1 MTKSEKIKIVC
12 RIRPFLNHEV
22 EEEAVRVTDKNTIT
36 LHNKRDPTR
45 PFTYKSFS
53 SCYSPDTTQET
64 IFTQDVLPV
73 IERVFDGYSSS
84 VFTYGVTGSGK
95 SYSMQGVKHDPG
107 IIPRV
112 MGFLFETKQATQV
125 SSIDITMSYMEIL
138 KETVFDMLTPKHKDI
153 ALDIREDSKR
163 NVFVANLKEE
173 RIETYNDFS
182 KLFNVA
188 NKNRSTAS
196 TKLNSRSSRSHAIL
210 TLNVKTVTPLEY
222 KDGQQQEEVVMG
234 RINLIDL
241 AGSEDNRKSG
251 NGKARMTESAA
262 INKSLF
268 VLAQVV
274 QALNSGAT
282 RIPFRDSK
290 LTRILQSTLEGTAL
304 GMMIINIAPGH
315 NFINDTANTLNFA
328 SRSKE
333 IKSAPKVNIRR
344 RKTISQ
350 KLLHGNRDPVQQ
362 SQTIT
367 KVPAAISSKPNL
379 FISSALNRKVAAH
392 DKSTRR
398 LTVSDRQLSNTH
410 LDNNNN
416 NNNNNNSNNKRP
428 FGTYEQ
434 MLRATKRP
442 RHSLQP
448 SSTPNYSSFTPSTT
462 ASYHVSN
469 RRSSINTSSIHNLRR
484 WLQEVPLH
492 DNANIKN
499 TLTTGKGF
507 HPQPPHPHTTT
518 ISHRHQG
525 STENE
530 EEELVIMT
538 KADYDHLCDRMMN
551 QAREEW
557 ILSRNGLT

>member
-1 MTKSEKIKIVC
+1 
-12 RIRPFLNHEV
+12 
-22 EEEAVRVTDKNTIT
+22 
-36 LHNKRDPTR
+36 
-45 PFTYKSFS
+45 
-53 SCYSPDTTQET
+53 
-64 IFTQDVLPV
+64 
-73 IERVFDGYSSS
+73 
-84 VFTYGVTGSGK
+84 
-95 SYSMQGVKHDPG
+95 MQGVKHDPG

-138 KETVFDMLTPKHKDI
+138 KETVFDMLVPKHKDI

-210 TLNVKTVTPLEY
+210 TLNVRTVTPMEY

-234 RINLIDL
+234 KINLIDL

-282 RIPFRDSK
+282 RVPFRDSK
-290 LTRILQSTLEGTAL
+290 LTRILQSTLEGNAL

-333 IKSAPKVNIRR
+333 IKSTPKVNIRR
-344 RKTISQ
+344 RRAISQ
-350 KLLHGNRDPVQQ
+350 KPLHGNSNTVQQ
-362 SQTIT
+362 SQTSIEA
-367 KVPAAISSKPNL
+367 PAAISSTKANQ
-379 FISSALNRKVAAH
+379 FMSSAMDRKIAAH
-392 DKSTRR
+392 NKSTRR
-398 LTVSDRQLSNTH
+398 LTISDRRLSNTH
-410 LDNNNN
+410 LDH
-416 NNNNNNSNNKRP
+416 NNNSKNNNNNKRP

-434 MLRATKRP
+434 MLRASKRP

-448 SSTPNYSSFTPSTT
+448 SSTHDYNSYTSSSTT
-462 ASYHVSN
+462 SYHDSN
-469 RRSSINTSSIHNLRR
+469 RRSSINTSSVHNLRQ
-484 WLQEVPLH
+484 WLQEVPLN

-499 TLTTGKGF
+499 ALTTRQGF
-507 HPQPPHPHTTT
+507 YQRPPLIHTTT
-518 ISHRHQG
+518 TSHRHQEL
-525 STENE
+525 TENGE
-530 EEELVIMT
+530 EEEMVVMT
-538 KADYDHLCDRMMN
+538 KADYDRLCDRMMI
-551 QAREEW
+551 QARQEW
-557 ILSRNGLT
+557 ISSRNGLT